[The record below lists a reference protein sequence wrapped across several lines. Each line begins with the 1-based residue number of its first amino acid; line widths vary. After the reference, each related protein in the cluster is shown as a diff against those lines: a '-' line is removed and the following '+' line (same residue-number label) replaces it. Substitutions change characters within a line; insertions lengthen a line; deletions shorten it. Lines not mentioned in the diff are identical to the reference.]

1 MSYLRGSI
9 LLKNKSEKWAINS
22 VCLLGRVTVRKE
34 GEIVQGLVSFAS
46 FFFKR
51 RIALFYSIKLLIL
64 QVQMGA
70 FSNTYPLAL
79 GDFPFKSGKPGKSD
93 KSTTSSQRVELQT
106 RFFLKAMDEGLR
118 HRIANGDISNGIF
131 FVMICI

>member
-1 MSYLRGSI
+1 
-9 LLKNKSEKWAINS
+9 
-22 VCLLGRVTVRKE
+22 
-34 GEIVQGLVSFAS
+34 
-46 FFFKR
+46 
-51 RIALFYSIKLLIL
+51 
-64 QVQMGA
+64 MGA